1 MSPIDTAKDFDQDF
15 ARTRIQ
21 SRREDQ
27 LAVQSG
33 EATPAQIQRQNSIL
47 PQDFWSEAEINW
59 NAFAIDSRAHS

>member
-1 MSPIDTAKDFDQDF
+1 MSPLATAKDFDKDF
-15 ARTRIQ
+15 VSARIQ
-21 SRREDQ
+21 ARREDQ

-33 EATPAQIQRQNSIL
+33 KATPAQIQRKNSIL